1 MPNGWARVANLIIA
15 SELSWEAGNQSKIHR
30 RIRMAEQSVQ
40 TLKVSLGFGQIAPV
54 FVQEGPVCHGSFTL

>member
-1 MPNGWARVANLIIA
+1 MPNGWARVANLITA
-15 SELSWEAGNQSKIHR
+15 SELSREAGKQSKIHR

-54 FVQEGPVCHGSFTL
+54 SVQ

>member
-30 RIRMAEQSVQ
+30 RIRMAEQKVQ
-40 TLKVSLGFGQIAPV
+40 TLKVSLNFWQIAPV
-54 FVQEGPVCHGSFTL
+54 FVQEGPACHGSFTL

>member
-30 RIRMAEQSVQ
+30 RIRMAEKRVQ
-40 TLKVSLGFGQIAPV
+40 TLKVSLNLWQIAAV
-54 FVQEGPVCHGSFTL
+54 SVQEGPACHGSFTV